1 VEEMVTYDDL
11 NSQNDRITELS
22 HVLNKLLSDRGLCNA
37 EVTCDLFFQ
46 YVENVQDHLKLE
58 DRHIYR
64 QMLTHRDQGVRN
76 TATKFMSGQ
85 VEIKR
90 VFASYL
96 RKWCKKRGHELKI
109 NDYEQFAKETDEMFE
124 LVLDRIQDESE
135 NLFPLLREI
144 TGENHLLVA

>member
-1 VEEMVTYDDL
+1 MITYDDL
-11 NSQNDRITELS
+11 NAQNDRITELS
-22 HVLNKLLSDRGLCNA
+22 HVLHKLLSDRGLCDA
-37 EVTCDLFFQ
+37 KVTCDLFFQ
-46 YVENVQDHLKLE
+46 YVENVQEHLQLE

-96 RKWCKKRGHELKI
+96 RKWCKKRGQELRI
-109 NDYEQFAKETDEMFE
+109 SDYQQFARETDEMFE
-124 LVLDRIQDESE
+124 LVLNRIQDESE
-135 NLFPLLREI
+135 HLFPLLRKI